1 MEELGRKKLDS
12 LVLSWRYCLMIVKTL
27 LHHSF
32 KKFFRPECKNQL
44 HFSFLFGSPVRAAWY
59 QLEDILTDSM
69 FTRERARGCNY
80 CNWLSYRIDYSP
92 KTWDSTVGFF
102 STKYIVSM
110 HSTGFRLLKKWLSNR
125 LLIDV
130 LILILNRRKRM
141 QTVRMII
148 LRSWMVRMEPLT

>member
-1 MEELGRKKLDS
+1 
-12 LVLSWRYCLMIVKTL
+12 MIVKTL

-44 HFSFLFGSPVRAAWY
+44 HFSFLVGSPVRAAWY

-92 KTWDSTVGFF
+92 KTWDSTVGFN
-102 STKYIVSM
+102 SLAPNI
-110 HSTGFRLLKKWLSNR
+110 LSVCTALDSDYLRNDSV
-125 LLIDV
+125 IDY
-130 LILILNRRKRM
+130 
-141 QTVRMII
+141 
-148 LRSWMVRMEPLT
+148 